1 MVKNPPSNAGD
12 GYKRLRFGPWVRK
25 IPWSRKWQPSPVFLP
40 RESHGPRRW
49 ASPWGGKESDT
60 HKPRLRRLTNAS
72 NQKQAGI
79 IAGNTIEICWC

>member
-60 HKPRLRRLTNAS
+60 HKPRLRRLTNACPITWLANAKAVTRS
-72 NQKQAGI
+72 
-79 IAGNTIEICWC
+79 